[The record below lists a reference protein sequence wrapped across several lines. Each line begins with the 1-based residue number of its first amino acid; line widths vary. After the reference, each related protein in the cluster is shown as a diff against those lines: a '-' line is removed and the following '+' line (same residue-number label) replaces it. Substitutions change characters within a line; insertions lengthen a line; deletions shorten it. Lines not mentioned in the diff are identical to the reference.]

1 MNYVGYMDLP
11 YRILEEEENLY
22 DDLDLNMQDIVKA
35 EYWSGNGHE
44 GHPDICALPRISTN
58 RELQVQNSIPLNGY
72 SREKAR
78 EMSAMEKKTKIL
90 MLREI
95 RFPFPFHA
103 RVDQYLHAAL
113 VYSYARRRIGLTA
126 RPDIF
131 EVGGEE
137 EKAEALT
144 AEMDIS
150 SNTMGFSMIGTAGA
164 GKSTAFQ
171 LVSAKYPKVIRHD
184 FEKFAYYQIPIIRLT
199 AFANGNMSALF
210 VQFARQLDN
219 LLDSG
224 SHYAEIR
231 GVANLGKQTS
241 IVCQWIKRYHI
252 GVIAIDEVQLMEFSP
267 SSAKSAENLLTITA
281 STGVALV
288 MIGTEDVSRHWQ
300 ETLRLQRRTE
310 GWLIHADQYYTQ
322 PDFMQLIISRILEY
336 QWQTRELL
344 VTTELTDTMYEE
356 SMGSID
362 LLILLWMMV
371 QFEVAAAKKEPEI
384 TAAYIRKIAQEKFGQ
399 MKKLLMKSLEES
411 EQQYLSARE
420 SVLLQIKKSVEADRE
435 REMVLEM
442 KAQNERN
449 MREHYN
455 RDMHLAAVSDAI
467 LCCYPEYSE
476 QNIRKAYAK
485 AEKGE
490 GFVSLGIR
498 QKTQLTL
505 GILGKGCLEKTKRQK
520 TVKQSVD
527 KKKSET
533 VQISLEEMEN
543 LLKGSMEKEGGWNN
557 VPDMRQT
564 V

>member
-1 MNYVGYMDLP
+1 
-11 YRILEEEENLY
+11 
-22 DDLDLNMQDIVKA
+22 
-35 EYWSGNGHE
+35 
-44 GHPDICALPRISTN
+44 
-58 RELQVQNSIPLNGY
+58 
-72 SREKAR
+72 
-78 EMSAMEKKTKIL
+78 
-90 MLREI
+90 
-95 RFPFPFHA
+95 
-103 RVDQYLHAAL
+103 
-113 VYSYARRRIGLTA
+113 
-126 RPDIF
+126 
-131 EVGGEE
+131 
-137 EKAEALT
+137 
-144 AEMDIS
+144 
-150 SNTMGFSMIGTAGA
+150 
-164 GKSTAFQ
+164 
-171 LVSAKYPKVIRHD
+171 
-184 FEKFAYYQIPIIRLT
+184 
-199 AFANGNMSALF
+199 
-210 VQFARQLDN
+210 
-219 LLDSG
+219 
-224 SHYAEIR
+224 
-231 GVANLGKQTS
+231 
-241 IVCQWIKRYHI
+241 
-252 GVIAIDEVQLMEFSP
+252 
-267 SSAKSAENLLTITA
+267 
-281 STGVALV
+281 
-288 MIGTEDVSRHWQ
+288 
-300 ETLRLQRRTE
+300 
-310 GWLIHADQYYTQ
+310 
-322 PDFMQLIISRILEY
+322 
-336 QWQTRELL
+336 
-344 VTTELTDTMYEE
+344 
-356 SMGSID
+356 
-362 LLILLWMMV
+362 
-371 QFEVAAAKKEPEI
+371 
-384 TAAYIRKIAQEKFGQ
+384 

>member
-171 LVSAKYPKVIRHD
+171 LVSAKYPKVSGTTLKNLLII
-184 FEKFAYYQIPIIRLT
+184 KFR
-199 AFANGNMSALF
+199 LF
-210 VQFARQLDN
+210 V
-219 LLDSG
+219 
-224 SHYAEIR
+224 
-231 GVANLGKQTS
+231 
-241 IVCQWIKRYHI
+241 
-252 GVIAIDEVQLMEFSP
+252 
-267 SSAKSAENLLTITA
+267 
-281 STGVALV
+281 
-288 MIGTEDVSRHWQ
+288 
-300 ETLRLQRRTE
+300 
-310 GWLIHADQYYTQ
+310 
-322 PDFMQLIISRILEY
+322 
-336 QWQTRELL
+336 
-344 VTTELTDTMYEE
+344 
-356 SMGSID
+356 
-362 LLILLWMMV
+362 
-371 QFEVAAAKKEPEI
+371 
-384 TAAYIRKIAQEKFGQ
+384 
-399 MKKLLMKSLEES
+399 
-411 EQQYLSARE
+411 
-420 SVLLQIKKSVEADRE
+420 
-435 REMVLEM
+435 
-442 KAQNERN
+442 
-449 MREHYN
+449 
-455 RDMHLAAVSDAI
+455 
-467 LCCYPEYSE
+467 
-476 QNIRKAYAK
+476 
-485 AEKGE
+485 
-490 GFVSLGIR
+490 
-498 QKTQLTL
+498 
-505 GILGKGCLEKTKRQK
+505 
-520 TVKQSVD
+520 
-527 KKKSET
+527 
-533 VQISLEEMEN
+533 
-543 LLKGSMEKEGGWNN
+543 
-557 VPDMRQT
+557 
-564 V
+564 